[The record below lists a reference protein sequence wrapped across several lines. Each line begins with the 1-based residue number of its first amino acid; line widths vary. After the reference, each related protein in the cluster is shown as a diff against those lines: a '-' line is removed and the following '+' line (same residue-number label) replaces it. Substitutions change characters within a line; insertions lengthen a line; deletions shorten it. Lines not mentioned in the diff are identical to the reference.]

1 MLVVCAGRVPAGG
14 GGEDEVLCGLAA
26 PVGVEEEHAVVE
38 VDLAVVGRQRARPR
52 EPRLGLRVARLLQAE
67 KDGSGLVVAFP
78 CLSRCDF
85 GAPFEIF

>member
-1 MLVVCAGRVPAGG
+1 MLVVCAGRVPAG

-52 EPRLGLRVARLLQAE
+52 EPRLRLRVARLLQAE